1 MVSLPLLSYHY
12 RYLAPCLSPSVD
24 LTPGRL
30 CMVEKATLASAL
42 DATFQA
48 QAGLDTSSPSSFSF
62 MSLSQQGAYANT
74 YLAYS
79 SVITGLCT
87 PQFAAPCGDVVLKAS
102 PTLTAATWT
111 MPAFR

>member
-1 MVSLPLLSYHY
+1 
-12 RYLAPCLSPSVD
+12 
-24 LTPGRL
+24 
-30 CMVEKATLASAL
+30 
-42 DATFQA
+42 
-48 QAGLDTSSPSSFSF
+48 
-62 MSLSQQGAYANT
+62 MSLSQQAAYANT

-79 SVITGLCT
+79 TAITGLCT